1 MLKKIIFYQAVD
13 AFLYLPTYLARDL
26 DIFKTL
32 LNSEFEGVEI
42 VLETLEKGG
51 DKEAINSMLINNLK
65 GIDEEISFAISDP
78 LAVLSQSYPW
88 ANDIEKSCIVA
99 SIINKLP
106 FWVVN
111 HDPDEVLTRKK
122 IPRQKYKQLIYYND
136 SLVTGNYLGKEI
148 LKEIKIKTPTP
159 VDFRE
164 EWDHLKTHNIGGN
177 SNAIAITAD
186 IVSLAKG
193 MQLENKEKLAIKYRF
208 SNEGEFLTTGIIT
221 SKNVCEKYPTVVTK
235 IIEGIQKSISIIYSS
250 SKTAIKTCE
259 GIVED
264 GKIKE
269 PIDKKDIDIIVGLI
283 NKEKFY
289 PADLNISKKCWDK
302 ALLAFSK
309 AEQWDNKTTKRYK
322 RTSFRKFVCNKY
334 VYNSEKSI
342 AKQFGISIRTYSI
355 SPVIRP
361 LAVIFSYPVFLVGNF
376 LYWYKN
382 INRSLAVLIA
392 TASVFILYNIL
403 RYRTDLNSMLE
414 DKVNLIF
421 LIPII
426 INLLTSAENRRNNQ
440 KQD

>member
-1 MLKKIIFYQAVD
+1 M
-13 AFLYLPTYLARDL
+13 
-26 DIFKTL
+26 
-32 LNSEFEGVEI
+32 
-42 VLETLEKGG
+42 
-51 DKEAINSMLINNLK
+51 
-65 GIDEEISFAISDP
+65 
-78 LAVLSQSYPW
+78 
-88 ANDIEKSCIVA
+88 
-99 SIINKLP
+99 
-106 FWVVN
+106 
-111 HDPDEVLTRKK
+111 
-122 IPRQKYKQLIYYND
+122 
-136 SLVTGNYLGKEI
+136 
-148 LKEIKIKTPTP
+148 
-159 VDFRE
+159 
-164 EWDHLKTHNIGGN
+164 
-177 SNAIAITAD
+177 
-186 IVSLAKG
+186 
-193 MQLENKEKLAIKYRF
+193 
-208 SNEGEFLTTGIIT
+208 
-221 SKNVCEKYPTVVTK
+221 
-235 IIEGIQKSISIIYSS
+235 
-250 SKTAIKTCE
+250 
-259 GIVED
+259 
-264 GKIKE
+264 
-269 PIDKKDIDIIVGLI
+269 
-283 NKEKFY
+283 
-289 PADLNISKKCWDK
+289 
-302 ALLAFSK
+302 LAFSK